1 MGNFIMLVRQKRNLE
16 QDLITIK
23 VHTYPIEK
31 KTKRIIISV
40 FMTIIGNTV
49 KMELTIG
56 RQELKERKIF
66 SQHRLK
72 MFYLYELNGKNEL
85 LY

>member
-1 MGNFIMLVRQKRNLE
+1 MGNLIMVVRQKRNLE

-23 VHTYPIEK
+23 VQTDPKKK

-40 FMTIIGNTV
+40 FMNIIGNTV

-56 RQELKERKIF
+56 RQELKERKTF

>member
-1 MGNFIMLVRQKRNLE
+1 
-16 QDLITIK
+16 
-23 VHTYPIEK
+23 
-31 KTKRIIISV
+31 
-40 FMTIIGNTV
+40 MTIIGNTV

-56 RQELKERKIF
+56 RQELKERKTF
-66 SQHRLK
+66 SQHRLQ

>member
-1 MGNFIMLVRQKRNLE
+1 MLVRQKRNLE

-31 KTKRIIISV
+31 NPKRIIISV

>member
-31 KTKRIIISV
+31 KTKRIII
-40 FMTIIGNTV
+40 MTIIGNTV

-56 RQELKERKIF
+56 RQELKERKTF